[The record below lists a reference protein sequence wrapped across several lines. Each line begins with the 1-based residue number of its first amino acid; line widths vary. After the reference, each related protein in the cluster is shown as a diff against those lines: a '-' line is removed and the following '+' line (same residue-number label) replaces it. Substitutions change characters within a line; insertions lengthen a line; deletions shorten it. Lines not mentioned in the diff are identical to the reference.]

1 MKMSDGKL
9 GKVFCVCRVIYID
22 TLVWGTKFCLVAT
35 PVARPPP
42 FTDATPWQCGA
53 CNKCLA
59 GRKFIDGKLGFKV
72 NYDKFVARFSFYCQ
86 QRRRSTA
93 LAGHPYKWGDGET
106 GREEADKINVCKV
119 CNEPKKER
127 SRRTRSMS
135 EFNCPVVWLIEK
147 SQVFRRRK

>member
-1 MKMSDGKL
+1 MKMSDAKL

-22 TLVWGTKFCLVAT
+22 TLVWGTKFCPVAT

-42 FTDATPWQCGA
+42 MLMPHPDS
-53 CNKCLA
+53 
-59 GRKFIDGKLGFKV
+59 
-72 NYDKFVARFSFYCQ
+72 VARATSVWLAENLSMANLASKWITTSLLQGFLFIASNGE
-86 QRRRSTA
+86 STA
-93 LAGHPYKWGDGET
+93 LAGHQEWEWGNGET

-127 SRRTRSMS
+127 RRTRSMS